1 MKKMSSLA
9 VVLLLLAF
17 SLLAR
22 EVAGVKMVE
31 TVKIDGKELK
41 LNGMG
46 LRSKAIFKVYV
57 AGLYAETPSNNAA
70 NLVGS
75 EQTKQVRLVM
85 LRDLSKSKISEAVI
99 EGFEKNSKAQ
109 MPKLK
114 QRLDQFIAAIPDL
127 KETEHL
133 VITYI
138 PGKGTTLSTKAGDRI
153 TTPGKD
159 FSDALFSVWLGATP
173 VDEKLKQGLLGS

>member
-9 VVLLLLAF
+9 VALLLIALP
-17 SLLAR
+17 LLAK
-22 EVAGVKMVE
+22 EVAGVKMQDS
-31 TVKIDGKELK
+31 VKIDGKQLT

-46 LRSKAIFKVYV
+46 LRTKAIFKVYV

-70 NLVGS
+70 SLVAS
-75 EQTKQVRLVM
+75 EQLKQVRLVM
-85 LRDLSKSKISEAVI
+85 LRDLSKNKISEAVM
-99 EGFEKNSKAQ
+99 EGFEKNSKTQ

-127 KETEHL
+127 KEGEDL

-159 FSDALFSVWLGATP
+159 FADALFSVWLGATP
-173 VDEKLKQGLLGS
+173 VDEKLKQGLLGA